1 MATAPYED
9 RAEEVT
15 YLLAQC
21 GLARYLSAFRNDDV
35 DDSCLNTLTPED
47 LHDLGLPM
55 GPRVRL
61 ARAIRER
68 NAAAAAA
75 APSAAAAPAAP
86 SLPPPPPL
94 PVSMRAATPPPFD
107 NDDDDDDLCQMCWDN
122 AIDCK
127 CKHCEKAFFCS
138 ACVANWRRQGT
149 AKAQGSSC
157 PTCRQ
162 PEEGQLEVVD
172 LEGRPLDA
180 PRAMAWGGA
189 APAVVPFPGAAEAE
203 ARRRREAEARAAA
216 DADALRRRR
225 EAEAVRAR
233 ERREAEMYAAAAEA
247 EARRRREAEARAALN
262 AAALATSVAAKDAGV
277 WASRASEGRSAV
289 REEAHRRARV
299 TKPSDVGGDHAAY
312 VDAYVAAVTGAFEDA
327 AAAAAARV
335 AQDAANLLYNA
346 VAAVASVLDEAIASC
361 CRDAAAA
368 AIAEEWELR
377 LSASG
382 DLSGIEREILTI
394 IDEHGGEVRCD
405 RLLELYREHTGKDM
419 KKLGLGRLSKFLL
432 LLPGVA
438 VVRLPADSLKLR
450 DDVVVVR
457 RCEAAEARL
466 FVDVECMILM
476 LVDAHGG
483 EVRTAQLVQL
493 FRRHYGKELDYKG
506 LGSQTLSKFLMRL
519 PGVSVVHLPGDS
531 LRGAEVVV
539 RRRTPAE
546 APAPSPASAP
556 PSRSASPD
564 PAAAPWTPPAA
575 AAAPAVAVPAFE
587 LHPGMYC
594 CPPLPP
600 GAYFMPPP
608 PMFYVP
614 PPHMPPPPMPPMSQ
628 NPFVLQPII
637 PSGPSRRRRAP
648 PWEPKQRA
656 KRE

>member
-1 MATAPYED
+1 MAAPYEE

-15 YLLAQC
+15 FLLEQC
-21 GLARYLSAFRNDDV
+21 GLARYVPAFKNDDV
-35 DDSCLNTLTPED
+35 DDSCLGTLTPED

-68 NAAAAAA
+68 NAAAA
-75 APSAAAAPAAP
+75 SVAP

-94 PVSMRAATPPPFD
+94 PVSMRAATPPPR
-107 NDDDDDDLCQMCWDN
+107 DDDGDDEDLCVMCMDSK
-122 AIDCK
+122 IDCK
-127 CKHCEKAFFCS
+127 LKPCEHALFCR
-138 ACVANWRRQGT
+138 ACVANWRRQSA
-149 AKAQGSSC
+149 AKPKGPSC
-157 PTCRQ
+157 PKCRE
-162 PEEGQLEVVD
+162 PFGAADVVD
-172 LEGRPLDA
+172 LDGRPLDA
-180 PRAMAWGGA
+180 PRPVAWGGA
-189 APAVVPFPGAAEAE
+189 AAPVVPFPGAAEAE
-203 ARRRREAEARAAA
+203 ARRRREAEARVAA

-225 EAEAVRAR
+225 ESEAVR
-233 ERREAEMYAAAAEA
+233 RREAQRQREAETYAAAAEA
-247 EARRRREAEARAALN
+247 EARRRREAKAQAALN
-262 AAALATSVAAKDAGV
+262 AAALATSVVAKDAGL
-277 WASRASEGRSAV
+277 WASRSSEGRSAV

-335 AQDAANLLYNA
+335 AHDAANLLYNA

-405 RLLELYREHTGKDM
+405 RLSELYREHTGKDM
-419 KKLGLGRLSKFLL
+419 KKLGLGRLSTFLL
-432 LLPGVA
+432 RLPGLA

-457 RCEAAEARL
+457 RYEAAEARL

-493 FRRHYGKELDYKG
+493 FRRHYGKELDFKG
-506 LGSQTLSKFLMRL
+506 LGYQTLSKFLMRL

-546 APAPSPASAP
+546 APAPSPAPAP

-564 PAAAPWTPPAA
+564 PAAAPWTPPAPA
-575 AAAPAVAVPAFE
+575 AAAVVVPAFE

-614 PPHMPPPPMPPMSQ
+614 PPPMPPPPMPPMSQ

>member
-1 MATAPYED
+1 
-9 RAEEVT
+9 
-15 YLLAQC
+15 
-21 GLARYLSAFRNDDV
+21 
-35 DDSCLNTLTPED
+35 
-47 LHDLGLPM
+47 
-55 GPRVRL
+55 
-61 ARAIRER
+61 
-68 NAAAAAA
+68 
-75 APSAAAAPAAP
+75 
-86 SLPPPPPL
+86 
-94 PVSMRAATPPPFD
+94 MRAATPPPRD
-107 NDDDDDDLCQMCWDN
+107 DDDDDDDLCQMCWDN

-180 PRAMAWGGA
+180 PRPMAWGGA
-189 APAVVPFPGAAEAE
+189 AAAVVPFPGAAEAE

-335 AQDAANLLYNA
+335 AHDAAVDRDNA
-346 VAAVASVLDEAIASC
+346 AAAVVSVYLTRLIASC

-405 RLLELYREHTGKDM
+405 RLSELYREHTGKDM
-419 KKLGLGRLSKFLL
+419 KKLGLGRLSTFLL
-432 LLPGVA
+432 RLPGVA
-438 VVRLPADSLKLR
+438 VVRLADSPNGR

-457 RCEAAEARL
+457 RWKAAEARL
-466 FVDVECMILM
+466 FVDVERMILM

-483 EVRTAQLVQL
+483 EVGTAQLVR
-493 FRRHYGKELDYKG
+493 FSDGITARNSTSRSW
-506 LGSQTLSKFLMRL
+506 GSQTLSKFLMRL
-519 PGVSVVHLPGDS
+519 PGVSVVHLPGLS
-531 LRGAEVVV
+531 LRGAEGRNDAAWQ
-539 RRRTPAE
+539 RRHPR
-546 APAPSPASAP
+546 
-556 PSRSASPD
+556 
-564 PAAAPWTPPAA
+564 PAAARRRPTVARKRDPTPRRLPGRRRRRRRRRWSCPRLSSGPGRHAA
-575 AAAPAVAVPAFE
+575 RAPT
-587 LHPGMYC
+587 
-594 CPPLPP
+594 PP
-600 GAYFMPPP
+600 GAYGRRPPP

-614 PPHMPPPPMPPMSQ
+614 PPPMPPPPT
-628 NPFVLQPII
+628 
-637 PSGPSRRRRAP
+637 SRCRR
-648 PWEPKQRA
+648 
-656 KRE
+656 

>member
-1 MATAPYED
+1 MAAPYED

-15 YLLAQC
+15 FLLEQC
-21 GLARYLSAFRNDDV
+21 GLARYLPAFRNDDV
-35 DDSCLNTLTPED
+35 DDSCLGTLTPED
-47 LHDLGLPM
+47 LVDLGLPM
-55 GPRVRL
+55 GPRARL

-68 NAAAAAA
+68 NAAAAAV
-75 APSAAAAPAAP
+75 AP
-86 SLPPPPPL
+86 SLPPAPPL
-94 PVSMRAATPPPFD
+94 PVSLRAATPPPR
-107 NDDDDDDLCQMCWDN
+107 DDDDDDEDLCVMCMDSK
-122 AIDCK
+122 IDCK
-127 CKHCEKAFFCS
+127 LKPCGHALFCR
-138 ACVANWRRQGT
+138 ACVANWRQQSA
-149 AKAQGSSC
+149 AKPKGPSC
-157 PTCRQ
+157 PKCRE
-162 PEEGQLEVVD
+162 PFGAADVVD
-172 LEGRPLDA
+172 LDGRPLDA
-180 PRAMAWGGA
+180 PRPVAWGGA
-189 APAVVPFPGAAEAE
+189 AAPVVPFPGAEEAE

-247 EARRRREAEARAALN
+247 EARRRSEAEARAALN

-277 WASRASEGRSAV
+277 WASRASKGRSAV

-368 AIAEEWELR
+368 AITEEWELR

-405 RLLELYREHTGKDM
+405 RLSELYREHTGKDM
-419 KKLGLGRLSKFLL
+419 KKLGLGRLSTFLL
-432 LLPGVA
+432 RLPGLA

-564 PAAAPWTPPAA
+564 PAAAPWTPA

>member
-1 MATAPYED
+1 MAAPYEE

-15 YLLAQC
+15 FLLEQC
-21 GLARYLSAFRNDDV
+21 GLARYLSAFKNDDV

-55 GPRVRL
+55 GPRARL

-327 AAAAAARV
+327 EARAADRAAAAAAARG
-335 AQDAANLLYNA
+335 AHDAAVDRDNA
-346 VAAVASVLDEAIASC
+346 AAAVISAFVDEAVASC
-361 CRDAAAA
+361 RRDAAAA
-368 AIAEEWELR
+368 AIAELT
-377 LSASG
+377 
-382 DLSGIEREILTI
+382 EIA
-394 IDEHGGEVRCD
+394 GE
-405 RLLELYREHTGKDM
+405 
-419 KKLGLGRLSKFLL
+419 
-432 LLPGVA
+432 
-438 VVRLPADSLKLR
+438 
-450 DDVVVVR
+450 
-457 RCEAAEARL
+457 
-466 FVDVECMILM
+466 ILM

-483 EVRTAQLVQL
+483 TISTTSLGNAYKKW
-493 FRRHYGKELDYKG
+493 YGKGLDYPGK
-506 LGSQTLSKFLMRL
+506 LTTFLKDL
-519 PGVSVVHLPGDS
+519 PGVELIHDISARFPSWIRRATALAPITNPRVAADVHRILQ
-531 LRGAEVVV
+531 GAA
-539 RRRTPAE
+539 AE
-546 APAPSPASAP
+546 
-556 PSRSASPD
+556 SRSASPD
-564 PAAAPWTPPAA
+564 PTAAIWTPAAAPGFDP
-575 AAAPAVAVPAFE
+575 
-587 LHPGMYC
+587 HPGMYSY
-594 CPPLPP
+594 PPPAYSYP
-600 GAYFMPPP
+600 SVPVGAYVMPPP
-608 PMFYVP
+608 QPVP
-614 PPHMPPPPMPPMSQ
+614 LLPAPLL
-628 NPFVLQPII
+628 NPCVLQPV
-637 PSGPSRRRRAP
+637 PRASRSRNRGQKKGKKEVCKLV
-648 PWEPKQRA
+648 WC
-656 KRE
+656 